1 MKKYSMIL
9 CLLIGFNLSSQ
20 NNLITNSSF
29 DTAIGDYAGING
41 ASDEWFTING
51 DPNIA
56 QTPEGTIHLKSNN
69 TANAIVR
76 YKLDPTKFTAGKSY
90 KLLFDAIALGK
101 DTDLNKGL
109 TFQLRKNS
117 GTGSNNSTIYT
128 WYEADSQTGLCSV
141 NGALYSASAN
151 KGNAQPSWGSPRP
164 WSTRGGAN
172 FTIPAGT
179 DLSVDPMI
187 LTFVYN
193 KETNAPADAASGWY
207 LDNVSITEIPADPDG
222 VIVEDGAMDI
232 HNRRKSA
239 PMPYTTNFWIQSTG
253 NVQVFADRDADNNI
267 TQTALMV
274 AANGGAGGSGIA
286 RKRVT
291 NLTENTDYVVR
302 FKVKA
307 TEGKTYTKGA
317 SVRMKTNDANGT
329 NLAGNDATSITIQE
343 INAAA
348 ADANIDFFEKEHEF
362 NSLTNTELVVNF
374 YHANETDAAF
384 DNTYIYLDDITI
396 EEKLSSDSFKNYYNF
411 SYSPNPT
418 RNQFSVEA
426 KKAISRI
433 ELFNTAGQ
441 IVLSKNINALKSNID
456 ISSLQKGI
464 YLMRASIENKTAT
477 YRIIKE

>member
-1 MKKYSMIL
+1 MKKIYIFLIL
-9 CLLIGFNLSSQ
+9 ITSFSLSSQ

-29 DTAIGDYAGING
+29 DNAIGDYAGIDS
-41 ASDEWFTING
+41 ASDEWFTIAG

-56 QTPEGTIHLKSNN
+56 QTAEGTIHLKSNDA
-69 TANAIVR
+69 ANAIIR
-76 YKLDPTKFTAGKSY
+76 YKLDPAKFTAGKSY
-90 KLLFDAIALGK
+90 KILFDAVALGK

-109 TFQLRKNS
+109 TFQIRRTL
-117 GTGSNNSTIYT
+117 GTGSNNSALPK
-128 WYEADSQTGLCSV
+128 WYEADSQTGLCSI

-151 KGNAQPSWGSPRP
+151 KGNAQPNWGSPRI

-193 KETNAPADAASGWY
+193 KETNAPADTASGWY
-207 LDNVSITEIPADPDG
+207 IDNVSITEIPADPNG
-222 VIVEDGAMDI
+222 GIVEDGSMDS

-253 NVQVFADRDADNNI
+253 AVQVFAERDADNNI

-274 AANGGAGGSGIA
+274 AASGGAGGSGIA

-291 NLTENTDYVVR
+291 NLTENTDYVLR

-307 TEGKTYTKGA
+307 TEGKTYTKNA

-329 NLAGNDATSITIQE
+329 NLTGNDATSITKEE

-348 ADANIDFFEKEHEF
+348 ADANIDFIEKEHEF
-362 NSLTNTELVVNF
+362 NSLSNTELVVNF

-384 DNTYIYLDDITI
+384 NNTYFYLDDITI
-396 EEKLSSDSFKNYYNF
+396 EEKLSTSNFKNHFNF
-411 SYSPNPT
+411 SFSPNPV
-418 RNQFSVEA
+418 RNEFYVEA
-426 KKAISRI
+426 NNVISKI
-433 ELFNTAGQ
+433 ELFNTIGQ
-441 IVLSKNINALKSNID
+441 NVLSKKMNVLKSNID
-456 ISSLQKGI
+456 ISNLQKGI
-464 YLMRASIENKTAT
+464 YLMRATIKNKTAT

>member
-1 MKKYSMIL
+1 MKKIYIFLIL
-9 CLLIGFNLSSQ
+9 ISSLSLSSQ

-29 DTAIGDYAGING
+29 DNPIGDYAGINE
-41 ASDEWFTING
+41 ASEEWFVINS

-56 QTPEGTIHLKSNN
+56 QTAEGTIHLKSNN

-90 KLLFDAIALGK
+90 KILFDAIALGK

-109 TFQLRKNS
+109 TFQIRNTIGS
-117 GTGSNNSTIYT
+117 GANNSALPK
-128 WYEADSQTGLCSV
+128 WYVADSQTGLCSI
-141 NGALYSASAN
+141 NGALFSASAN

-172 FTIPAGT
+172 FNIPAET
-179 DLSVDPMI
+179 DLSAVPMV

-193 KETNAPADAASGWY
+193 KETNAPEDAASGWY
-207 LDNVSITEIPADPDG
+207 IDNVSVTEIPADPDG
-222 VIVEDGAMDI
+222 VIVEDGSMDI

-274 AANGGAGGSGIA
+274 AATGGAGGSGIA
-286 RKRVT
+286 RKLVT
-291 NLTENTDYVVR
+291 NLTENTDYVLR

-317 SVRMKTNDANGT
+317 SVRMKTNDAAAT

-362 NSLTNTELVVNF
+362 NSGANTELVVNF
-374 YHANETDAAF
+374 YHGNETDAAL
-384 DNTYIYLDDITI
+384 DNTYFYLDDITI
-396 EEKLSSDSFKNYYNF
+396 EEKLSSDSFENYFNF
-411 SYSPNPT
+411 SYSPNPAK
-418 RNQFSVEA
+418 NQFSVEA
-426 KKAISRI
+426 RKVISKI
-433 ELFNTAGQ
+433 ELFNTTGQ
-441 IVLSKNINALKSNID
+441 NVLSKNMNALKSNID
-456 ISSLQKGI
+456 VSSLQKGI

-477 YRIIKE
+477 YKIIKE

>member
-1 MKKYSMIL
+1 MKKNVLIL
-9 CLLIGFNLSSQ
+9 CLLFGFSMSSQ

-29 DTAIGDYAGING
+29 TNPISDYAGING
-41 ASDEWFTING
+41 ASDEWFTINS
-51 DPNIA
+51 DPNIE
-56 QTPEGTIHLKSNN
+56 QTAEGTIHLKSNN

-76 YKLDPTKFTAGKSY
+76 YKLDHTKFTAGKTY
-90 KLLFDAIALGK
+90 KLLFDAIALGI

-109 TFQLRKNS
+109 TFQIRKAS
-117 GTGSNNSTIYT
+117 GTGSNNSNVYV
-128 WYEADSQTGLCSV
+128 WYLADSQTGTASV

-151 KGNAQPSWGSPRP
+151 KGQAHSSWGSPRP
-164 WSTRGGAN
+164 WSTRSGAN

-179 DLSVDPMI
+179 DLSADPMI

-193 KETNAPADAASGWY
+193 KETNAPADASSGWY

-222 VIVEDGAMDI
+222 VIVEDGSMDI

-239 PMPYTTNFWIQSTG
+239 PMPYTTNYWIQSTG

-267 TQTALMV
+267 TQTALMI
-274 AANGGAGGSGIA
+274 AAGGGAGGSGIA

-291 NLTENTDYVVR
+291 NLTENTDYVLR

-329 NLAGNDATSITIQE
+329 NLAGNNATSITKEE

-348 ADANIDFFEKEHEF
+348 ADANIDFLEKEHEF
-362 NSLTNTELVVNF
+362 NSGANTELVVNF
-374 YHANETDAAF
+374 YHGNETDAAF
-384 DNTYIYLDDITI
+384 DNAYFYLDDITI
-396 EEKLSSDSFKNYYNF
+396 EEKLSSDSFENYFNF
-411 SYSPNPT
+411 SYSPNPA

-426 KKAISRI
+426 RKVISRI
-433 ELFNTAGQ
+433 ELFNTSGQ
-441 IVLSKNINALKSNID
+441 NVLSINMNALKSNID

-477 YRIIKE
+477 FRIIKE